1 MESNVQLPRQGRLP
15 GELLPFGRTG
25 SAEVQPVRAE
35 DERPIGAFDQRSQ
48 EGQQGECSQ
57 DFHIE
62 DRRSCRPAAGGH
74 GIGSISACAIKRAL
88 LKNRIEDLRPPPPQ
102 ASNQPNP
109 RESPRRPLD
118 RQSASHRWPP
128 APHPSSNSKPRLV
141 PHSLSMKMFPPLVLK
156 TKALPP
162 LFNVPRTELAFRW
175 PAGVRSKSVITRPPL
190 VLALM
195 SKDRSGETLTRILP
209 AAVFSAQSSS
219 GSAEKVT
226 EIEPPAVLAFT
237 GFSALRTAI
246 SPPEVSTSSFALHLA
261 TLIEPPAVLAVVSPC
276 SSPRSMRPPAVF
288 TFTVELALASVI
300 SPPDVRPWTAP

>member
-1 MESNVQLPRQGRLP
+1 MESNVQLPRQWRIP

-25 SAEVQPVRAE
+25 SAEVQPPGAE
-35 DERPIGAFDQRSQ
+35 DERPIGAFAQRSQ
-48 EGQQGECSQ
+48 EGQQGERSQ
-57 DFHIE
+57 DFYIE
-62 DRRSCRPAAGGH
+62 DRRTSHPAAGGH
-74 GIGSISACAIKRAL
+74 GFGSISACAIKRAQAKTE
-88 LKNRIEDLRPPPPQ
+88 LKTSVRHRRKHRI
-102 ASNQPNP
+102 NQTRANF
-109 RESPRRPLD
+109 PRRPLD

-128 APHPSSNSKPRLV
+128 APHPSLDSKPRLV

-219 GSAEKVT
+219 GCAEKVT

-237 GFSALRTAI
+237 VFSALRTAI

-276 SSPRSMRPPAVF
+276 SSPSSMRPPAVF

-300 SPPDVRPWTAP
+300 SPPAVRPWTAP